1 MTARDLLAALLDAGT
16 YRSWDAAP
24 ADVRPGPGYAAELA
38 RARAATGCDES
49 VCTGEGL
56 LGGHRVA
63 VAVSEFGFLGGSIGV
78 AAAERLTLA
87 VERATAER
95 LPLIAAPASGGTRMQ
110 EGTVAFLQ
118 MAKITAAVAA
128 HKAAHLPYLVYLR
141 HPTTGGV
148 FASWASVGHLTL
160 AEPGALIGFLGPR
173 VYQALTGA
181 PIPDGVQTAENL
193 LAHGLVDAVVPP
205 DALAAY
211 LSRLF
216 TALTPARASAPTP
229 APAPFPTAAAETPVW
244 ESVLRTRRP
253 DRPGAADLIR
263 AAVTDVVP
271 LRETGLILALARIG
285 GRPCV
290 LAGQDRTAAA
300 HGTETLRTA
309 HRGMELAADLQLP
322 LVTVIDTPG
331 GELSPEAE
339 EAGIAREIARCLVRL
354 ITLPV
359 PTISVLLGQG
369 TGGAA
374 LALLPADRVLA
385 AQHAW
390 LSPLAPEGASVI
402 VYRDTA
408 HAAELAARQG
418 IRSADLAAA
427 GVVDHIAGETSAD
440 QLLRDLGRLLRA
452 ELDSLAACD
461 DDTRLARRHDRYR
474 RLGAPGTLPLLAGG
488 ETRVKVA
495 KQGDLGPVMGE
506 LVHHV
511 QGERGPGV
519 GGVRA
524 PVRAELS
531 PQAVLAQVDQARAEC
546 LPRLADGGERRF
558 RVAVPRASAHL
569 QRPGAETARGEPGQA
584 LGADVP
590 QPPGDR
596 RHRRRRRLPGGSI
609 DRPAAVVGRSHG
621 PAAGHRLPQVLAL
634 GQPRD
639 SVADP

>member
-16 YRSWDAAP
+16 YRSWDGP
-24 ADVRPGPGYAAELA
+24 PVDVRPGPGYAAELA

-49 VCTGEGL
+49 VRTGEGL

-110 EGTVAFLQ
+110 EGAVAFLQ
-118 MAKITAAVAA
+118 MAKVTAAVAA

-193 LAHGLVDAVVPP
+193 LAHGLVDSVVPP
-205 DALAAY
+205 DRLADC
-211 LSRLF
+211 LGRVL
-216 TALTPARASAPTP
+216 TAMTPVPAPLPAPSSAPAPPVPSRTP
-229 APAPFPTAAAETPVW
+229 APDPVTVYASASAVAVDGPADGGETPLWKANTSAW

-253 DRPGAADLIR
+253 GRPGAADLIR
-263 AAVTDVVP
+263 AVATDIVL
-271 LRETGLILALARIG
+271 LRRAGLILALARIG

-290 LAGQDRTAAA
+290 LAGQDRTALP
-300 HGTETLRTA
+300 HGTGSLRTA
-309 HRGMELAADLQLP
+309 QRGLQLAADLRLP

-339 EAGIAREIARCLVRL
+339 QDGLAREIARCLLTL

-359 PTISVLLGQG
+359 PTVSVLLGQG

-402 VYRDTA
+402 VHKDTA
-408 HAAELAARQG
+408 HAPELAARQRIG
-418 IRSADLAAA
+418 SVDLAAA
-427 GVVDHIAGETSAD
+427 GVVDHIVVETSAE
-440 QLLRDLGRLLRA
+440 QLLRDLGRLLQA

-461 DDTRLARRHDRYR
+461 DGTRLARRHDRYR
-474 RLGAPGTLPLLAGG
+474 RLGAPGVLPGCG
-488 ETRVKVA
+488 EARVEIA
-495 KQGDLGPVMGE
+495 EQGYFGAVMSK

-511 QGERGPGV
+511 QGERRPGV
-519 GGVRA
+519 GGVGTPA
-524 PVRAELS
+524 RAEL
-531 PQAVLAQVDQARAEC
+531 PPHAVLAEVDQARTER
-546 LPRLADGGERRF
+546 LPRLVGSGQRRL
-558 RVAVPRASAHL
+558 RLAVPFAAAHL
-569 QRPGAETARGEPGQA
+569 QRPAAQTAGGEPGQA
-584 LGADVP
+584 LRADVP
-590 QPPGDR
+590 
-596 RHRRRRRLPGGSI
+596 
-609 DRPAAVVGRSHG
+609 
-621 PAAGHRLPQVLAL
+621 
-634 GQPRD
+634 
-639 SVADP
+639 